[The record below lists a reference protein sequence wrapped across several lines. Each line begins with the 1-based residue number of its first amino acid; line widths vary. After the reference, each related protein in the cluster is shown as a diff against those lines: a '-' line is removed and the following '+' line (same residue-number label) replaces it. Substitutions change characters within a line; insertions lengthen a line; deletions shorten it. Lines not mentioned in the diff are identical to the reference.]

1 MPSGIAFI
9 LNETMIYSIKAAF
22 CVKLDSP
29 KKNPFGKSFQNP
41 VSQEFL
47 LLPDE
52 SPPLFLI
59 PFPESFGFYWQ
70 CPKP

>member
-29 KKNPFGKSFQNP
+29 NKNPFGKSFQNP
-41 VSQEFL
+41 ISQEFL
-47 LLPDE
+47 LLSDE
-52 SPPLFLI
+52 FHL
-59 PFPESFGFYWQ
+59 
-70 CPKP
+70 